1 MNVPALLEHGPAG
14 LAALVV
20 LVVVGFV
27 YRMAKLQADSYLKT
41 TEALTKEVADTRGLF
56 TENASASREVIRELS
71 VANREE
77 RKELAAERQDMGERI
92 ERVADRSAEVAVS
105 MTEALSRV
113 CSRMEERPCLMGSR
127 LANSGEDQAQGEN
140 GPPEGE

>member
-27 YRMAKLQADSYLKT
+27 YRMAKLQAQSFLAT
-41 TEALTKEVADTRGLF
+41 TEALAKEVADGRELF
-56 TENASASREVIRELS
+56 SQDAAANRDVVRELS
-71 VANREE
+71 VANRQE
-77 RKELAAERQDMGERI
+77 RADLATERQDMGERI
-92 ERVADRSAEVAVS
+92 ERVADRSAEVATS
-105 MTEALSRV
+105 MTEALNRV